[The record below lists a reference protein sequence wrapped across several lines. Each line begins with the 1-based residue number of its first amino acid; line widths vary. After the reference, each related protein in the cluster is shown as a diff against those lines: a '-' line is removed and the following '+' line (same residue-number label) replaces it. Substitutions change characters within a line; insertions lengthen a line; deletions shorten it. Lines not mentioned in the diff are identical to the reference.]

1 MKDLTVG
8 PISRHILAMAAPMA
22 IGMLVQTL
30 YFMVDLYFVA
40 QQGGPALAGVG
51 AAGNFAM
58 AVLALTQ
65 VLSVGTVTVVS
76 HAVGAKDKDGANLA
90 FNQSLV
96 LAVLFALITLV
107 SCYALAGRYMATL
120 GADAATVAAGTS
132 YLHWYGPGLALQFAI
147 AVMGSALRG
156 TGIAKP
162 TMVVQLV
169 TVLVNIVLAP
179 VLIAGV
185 GTGHPLGV
193 AGAGMASSLAVIAGT
208 VLLGVYFT
216 RLEHYVGFQGELWQ
230 PRFAIWRKILNIG
243 LPAGGEFGL
252 MFIYMAVIY
261 WIIKGFGPQA
271 QAGFGIGSRVMQAVL
286 LPALAISFAL
296 APVAGQNFGAR
307 AADRVRRTFAD
318 GALLS
323 CGLMLLLTLFCQWRP
338 ASLVGF
344 FTTDPQTIEFGT
356 GFLRI
361 ISWNFVGNGIIFCCS
376 GLFQA
381 LGNTWPSIIS
391 SGTRLATFAIPAVAL
406 SRTEGFRIET
416 LWYLSVGT
424 VAVQAVASY
433 LLLRREF
440 SRRLR
445 FGS

>member
-1 MKDLTVG
+1 M
-8 PISRHILAMAAPMA
+8 
-22 IGMLVQTL
+22 
-30 YFMVDLYFVA
+30 
-40 QQGGPALAGVG
+40 
-51 AAGNFAM
+51 
-58 AVLALTQ
+58 
-65 VLSVGTVTVVS
+65 
-76 HAVGAKDKDGANLA
+76 
-90 FNQSLV
+90 
-96 LAVLFALITLV
+96 
-107 SCYALAGRYMATL
+107 
-120 GADAATVAAGTS
+120 
-132 YLHWYGPGLALQFAI
+132 
-147 AVMGSALRG
+147 
-156 TGIAKP
+156 
-162 TMVVQLV
+162 
-169 TVLVNIVLAP
+169 
-179 VLIAGV
+179 
-185 GTGHPLGV
+185 
-193 AGAGMASSLAVIAGT
+193 
-208 VLLGVYFT
+208 
-216 RLEHYVGFQGELWQ
+216 
-230 PRFAIWRKILNIG
+230 NIG